1 MDSETKLCPYCG
13 EEIRKAAKKCRYCKE
28 WLVDHEE
35 TKASVAPHD
44 AKASEALK
52 PQFVI
57 PKPHIQMSKVNPA
70 KLAKIGKWAG
80 AAVLAAAVVIG
91 AFMLVPKLFGGSYQ
105 LEYDYIPFTSS
116 DEYQWD
122 MINDQGNTLPGKRN
136 GASTA
141 AMNGRYLIQGES
153 GFWEIYTADK
163 VSQKIGGQYQSI
175 GLFFDDVTPA
185 VEKGQPI
192 KFIDRDANV
201 KFIFDKVDGKLVE
214 HCSPIING
222 TSVFSA
228 DRYYGVVSE
237 TGKVLIEPKYISI
250 IKDVNNYFLCV
261 DKKFENEKD
270 GDKIVYQILDKNGK
284 ELFSYIKSK
293 YQDLFIRNFGDTKQF
308 VFDKKLLMLADRD
321 GKRLWGLLDFN
332 GEWIIKPSS
341 KTVRIG
347 DCYDGKIIFYN
358 GERYGVMDM
367 DGEVLLRAKYKE
379 LHFVTGDLFAAKGED
394 EKSLHLINNKG
405 EQLGDNNFHEIF
417 ILNRNSN
424 YFFAKVKDGEWIILD
439 HKGKKKETDSNI
451 YDISGSTGELWVSSD
466 YIDLEGFINSM
477 SLSDNGLYG
486 LTLNQNAEEVLNTLS
501 KLKNSID
508 LGSEPKDWESHFVA
522 ENMGWYGNQPFKV
535 SVQFEDKIAEGIYEN
550 KTVQSWFSTYTQ
562 RTKTGVRFTNA
573 KPELITLLIEI
584 GGPLDGKG
592 KTLYNQLAER
602 VKTIGSVV
610 KQGENVLVVKVGDAY
625 MFEAFTGDQVV
636 LYYGYLDTD
645 RIDANVYDNAS
656 EDGDNSYILE
666 LPIIKRRGH
675 SSPQEEQIPDD
686 DYGELESPPADDL

>member
-35 TKASVAPHD
+35 TKASAAPHD
-44 AKASEALK
+44 AKALK

-284 ELFSYIKSK
+284 ELFSYKKSK

-439 HKGKKKETDSNI
+439 HKGKEKETDSNI

-477 SLSDNGLYG
+477 SLSANGLYG

-501 KLKNSID
+501 KLKNSIY
-508 LGSEPKDWESHFVA
+508 LSSEPKDWESHFVA

-535 SVQFEDKIAEGIYEN
+535 SVQFEDKIAEGIYEK
-550 KTVQSWFSTYTQ
+550 KTIHSWLYTYTQ

-573 KPELITLLIEI
+573 KPELLSLEIEI
-584 GGPLDGKG
+584 GGPIMGKG
-592 KTLYNQLAER
+592 KALYDQLAAK
-602 VKTIGSVV
+602 VKALGSVV
-610 KQGENVLVVKVGDAY
+610 KQGKNALVVEVGDAY
-625 MFEAFTGDQVV
+625 MFEAFTGDYVI
-636 LYYGYLDTD
+636 LHYGYLDTN
-645 RIDANVYDNAS
+645 RIDVNVYDNAS
-656 EDGDNSYILE
+656 EDGDNPYIIE
-666 LPIIKRRGH
+666 LPIIKKRGK
-675 SSPQEEQIPDD
+675 SSLQESQIPDD